1 MIELIDSMMQQFSL
15 GAILCMLFDLILTQK
30 LIMLGNI
37 PKFNL
42 SIKEFN
48 SLNYPAFLMINL
60 LYLLCLFSL
69 KKRNHLLFVISTIN
83 LFFVLY

>member
-1 MIELIDSMMQQFSL
+1 MIELIDFMMQQFSL

-37 PKFNL
+37 SKFNL
-42 SIKEFN
+42 SIKELN
-48 SLNYPAFLMINL
+48 LLNYPAFLRINL

-69 KKRNHLLFVISTIN
+69 KKRNHLLFVISKLY
-83 LFFVLY
+83 LFRM